1 MNEKLEPDYNMPND
15 NLGADIYLNARKEI
29 LMELAALI
37 SSDKIGNIYEVSVF
51 VWDNIKVIDRRLEG
65 EI

>member
-1 MNEKLEPDYNMPND
+1 MSNKLEPDCNMPND
-15 NLGADIYLNARKEI
+15 NLHAGIYLNAKKGI

-37 SSDKIGNIYEVSVF
+37 SSDKIGNIYEVSIF
-51 VWDNIKVIDRRLEG
+51 VWDNINIIDRRLDG